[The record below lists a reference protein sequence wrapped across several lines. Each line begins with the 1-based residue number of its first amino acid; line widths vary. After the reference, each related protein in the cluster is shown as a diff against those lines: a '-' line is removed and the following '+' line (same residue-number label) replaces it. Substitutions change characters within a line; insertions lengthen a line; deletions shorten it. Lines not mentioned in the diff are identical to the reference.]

1 MSYDGRPR
9 PRTQDPILNKSVFG
23 RKEDDEENFRKYTK
37 VAISGTYYMA
47 CIKTCFANYDEPLS
61 SGEKICLAKCLD
73 RAYDFFALT
82 SDQIN
87 PYKKAI

>member
-1 MSYDGRPR
+1 MDYDGRSR
-9 PRTQDPILNKSVFG
+9 SRTQDPLLNKSVFG

-37 VAISGTYYMA
+37 VAVSGTYYMQ
-47 CIKTCFANYDEPLS
+47 CIKTCFANYDQPLS

-73 RAYDFFALT
+73 RVYDFFSLT

-87 PYKKAI
+87 PYKKSI